1 MTIDDEFKIW
11 LSKTLDAKFA
21 AQEAAIREM
30 LLSLATAGFEQEI
43 SKGAGVA
50 SMPLSE
56 ISDLVPKME
65 LEFGEKDDKESET
78 GSPGVQAPVPRL
90 GKHILSEKLAPDPPF
105 KVFVKRSLDSY
116 MSLVVIINLV
126 FIAAMTEFQAAQADY
141 GLGMAKHAWHGVS
154 ENTFEV
160 AEYVFFSIYFF
171 DLAVR
176 IIILRKEWYYDRIEG
191 WMYLNMFDAVLVMIN
206 IFEWFALPALYMGDQ
221 HQNATPIRVIKLVRI
236 IRTLRIFKTVSL
248 FRQLR
253 ILVGTCVAS
262 IGALFWS
269 MVLLMVLQIG
279 FALAICQALQLFIAD
294 EREELADRLEMRQY
308 YGNFL
313 KTVYTMFEITF
324 SGSWPARV
332 RPVTSKVSGWYAI
345 PFLSYIALVVF
356 AVIKIVTALFLKET
370 LHSAANDAD
379 MMLEDSERVSKA
391 YQNKIEGLFRL
402 ADNDGDGLLTLQEFM
417 ETMNLRSVQHYLKVL
432 DVTVND
438 SRILF
443 DILDDG
449 DGLVTIT
456 EFCQGISKLRGNVK
470 PIDFVTLRREN
481 SRILKECRHTSKDV
495 RHFGQMLRALLN
507 SNLPGKFGAASSP
520 LHSQNLVPCEG
531 RESTASFEA

>member
-1 MTIDDEFKIW
+1 MSEAKMTIDDEFKIW

-141 GLGMAKHAWHGVS
+141 GLGMAKHTWHGVS

-171 DLAVR
+171 DLVVR
-176 IIILRKEWYYDRIEG
+176 LVILRKEWYYDRIEG

-206 IFEWFALPALYMGDQ
+206 IFELFALPALYMGDQ

-356 AVIKIVTALFLKET
+356 AVKNRHCAVLEGDSALGSQRCGHDVGRQRACVQGLSEQDRGT
-370 LHSAANDAD
+370 LPIGGQRRGRPPHPSGVHGNDEPSKCAA
-379 MMLEDSERVSKA
+379 LP
-391 YQNKIEGLFRL
+391 EGFGC
-402 ADNDGDGLLTLQEFM
+402 DGQRFSYSL
-417 ETMNLRSVQHYLKVL
+417 
-432 DVTVND
+432 
-438 SRILF
+438 
-443 DILDDG
+443 
-449 DGLVTIT
+449 
-456 EFCQGISKLRGNVK
+456 
-470 PIDFVTLRREN
+470 
-481 SRILKECRHTSKDV
+481 
-495 RHFGQMLRALLN
+495 RHFG
-507 SNLPGKFGAASSP
+507 
-520 LHSQNLVPCEG
+520 
-531 RESTASFEA
+531 